1 MTDNVSSLRHPRC
14 RFRPMGGEKPVD
26 RQGRLVRV
34 TEQNNV
40 ENKEQLVGT
49 NRADALPK
57 SWEPQAVERDLYEGW
72 VEAGYFTP
80 DATSEAEPYSI
91 VLPPPNVTGQLHMG
105 HALDHTLIDS
115 IIRRKRMQGY
125 ATLWLPG
132 ADHAGIATQ
141 TKVEAKL
148 KETEGKKRW
157 DYEREEFIS
166 KVWEWKEEY
175 GGTIQN
181 QMRAIGDSVD
191 WSRERFTLDEGLS
204 RAVQTIFKQL
214 FDAGMIYQAHRLVNW
229 SPVLETAVSDIEVVY
244 KDVEGELVSIRYGS
258 LNDDEPHLVV
268 ATTRVET
275 MLGDVAIAVH
285 PDDERYKDLVGQEFD
300 HPFRDDLKLKVIADD
315 YVDMEF
321 GTGAVKITPAHD
333 PNDYQMGLRHNLDM
347 PTIMDS
353 TGHIA
358 DTNTQFDGLTREEAR
373 VAIREAL
380 AEQGRIVKEIRPYV
394 HSVGHSE
401 RSGEPV
407 EPRLSL
413 QWFVAVE
420 KLAKYSAD
428 AVRQGD
434 TDIHPTALEPRYF
447 EWVDDMHD
455 WCISR
460 QLWWG
465 HRIPIWYGP
474 ETTDAEGNTTR
485 DIVCVGPDEEPPA
498 GYEQDPDVLDTWF
511 SSALWPFS
519 TLGWPEKTPDLEK
532 FYPTNVLVTAY
543 DILFF
548 WVARMMMFGTFAGV
562 QTPELLNAGD
572 GSARDGRPQIPFHD
586 IYLHG
591 LVRDEQG
598 RKMSKSLGNGIDPM
612 DWVRD
617 YGADA
622 LRFTLARGAN
632 PGVDLPLGSDAAAA
646 SRNFATK
653 LFNATKFALMN
664 GAGVAELP
672 AREELTD
679 ADRWILDRAEEVRVK
694 FDAYLDDYQFSK
706 ANELLYHY
714 IWDEL
719 CDWYLEIAKSQ
730 IPRDFDAAETSD
742 AERLTGRNTQIVLG
756 RVLDVVLRLLHPTM
770 PFVTEILW
778 KALTG
783 GESIVIAPWPT
794 AADTNGGVATDED
807 AARRIAD
814 ADKLITEL
822 RRFRSDQGVKPSQKV
837 PGRLDFASVDLAGQ
851 ENLVRNLANTTV
863 PEEGFTASASIEVRL
878 SQGTVEVALDTSG
891 AVDVEAERKR
901 LEKDLAKANKEL
913 DQTGKKLANESFL
926 AKAPDEVVE
935 KIRTRQQI
943 AQEEVDRITARL
955 EALK

>member
-1 MTDNVSSLRHPRC
+1 M
-14 RFRPMGGEKPVD
+14 
-26 RQGRLVRV
+26 
-34 TEQNNV
+34 TEQNN
-40 ENKEQLVGT
+40 EQLVGT

-57 SWEPQAVERDLYEGW
+57 SWEPQAVEKDLYEGW
-72 VEAGYFTP
+72 VEKGYFTP
-80 DATSEAEPYSI
+80 DANSEAEPYSI

-157 DYEREEFIS
+157 DYEREEFIG
-166 KVWEWKEEY
+166 KVWEWKEQY

-191 WSRERFTLDEGLS
+191 WSRERFTLDDGLS
-204 RAVQTIFKQL
+204 RAVQTIFKNL
-214 FDAGMIYQAHRLVNW
+214 YDEGMIYQANRLVNW

-258 LNDDEPHLVV
+258 LNDDEPHLIV

-285 PDDERYKDLVGQEFD
+285 PDDERYADLVGKELP
-300 HPFRDDLKLKVIADD
+300 HPFRDDLTLKIIADD

-333 PNDYQMGLRHNLDM
+333 PNDYAMGTRHNLDM
-347 PTIMDS
+347 PTVIDT

-358 DTNTQFDGLTREEAR
+358 NTGTRFDGLSREEAR
-373 VAIREAL
+373 VEIREAL
-380 AEQGRIVKEIRPYV
+380 REQGRIVKEIRPYV

-401 RSGEPV
+401 RSGEPI

-413 QWFVAVE
+413 QWFVDV
-420 KLAKYSAD
+420 AKMAKASGD
-428 AVRQGD
+428 AVREGD
-434 TDIHPTALEPRYF
+434 TTLHPQSLEPRYF

-474 ETTDAEGNTTR
+474 EGEDGQR

-548 WVARMMMFGTFAGV
+548 WVARMMMFGTFAGTH
-562 QTPELLNAGD
+562 TPELLGE
-572 GSARDGRPQIPFHD
+572 GTDGRPQVPFKD
-586 IYLHG
+586 LYLHG

-646 SRNFATK
+646 ARNFATK

-664 GAGVAELP
+664 GAGVATLPNRAELS
-672 AREELTD
+672 D
-679 ADRWILDRAEEVRVK
+679 ADRWILDRAEEVRAKV
-694 FDAYLDDYQFSK
+694 DAYLDDYQFAK
-706 ANELLYHY
+706 ANELLYHFT
-714 IWDEL
+714 WDEL
-719 CDWYLEIAKSQ
+719 CDWYLEIAKTQ
-730 IPRDFDAAETSD
+730 IPRDGVSEQ
-742 AERLTGRNTQIVLG
+742 GRNTQIVLG

-770 PFVTEILW
+770 PFVTEVLW

-783 GESIVIAPWPT
+783 GESIVVAPWPT
-794 AADTNGGVATDED
+794 VADTNGGATKDEV
-807 AARRIAD
+807 AARRIED

-837 PGRLDFASVDLAGQ
+837 PGRLDFAAADLAGQ
-851 ENLVRNLANTTV
+851 EELVRNLANTTA
-863 PEEGFTASASIEVRL
+863 PGEDFDPSASIEVRL
-878 SQGTVEVALDTSG
+878 SQATVEVTLDTHG

-913 DQTGKKLANESFL
+913 EQTGKKLGNENFL
-926 AKAPDEVVE
+926 SKAPEEVVN
-935 KIRTRQQI
+935 KIKERQQV
-943 AQEEVDRITARL
+943 AREEVERITSRL
-955 EALK
+955 EGLK

>member
-1 MTDNVSSLRHPRC
+1 M
-14 RFRPMGGEKPVD
+14 
-26 RQGRLVRV
+26 QGRISQV
-34 TEQNNV
+34 TEQNN
-40 ENKEQLVGT
+40 EQLVGT

-57 SWEPQAVERDLYEGW
+57 SWEPQAVEKDLYEGW
-72 VEAGYFTP
+72 VEKGYFTP
-80 DATSEAEPYSI
+80 DANSEAEPYSI

-157 DYEREEFIS
+157 DYEREEFIG
-166 KVWEWKEEY
+166 KVWEWKEQY

-191 WSRERFTLDEGLS
+191 WSRERFTLDDGLS
-204 RAVQTIFKQL
+204 RAVQTIFKNL
-214 FDAGMIYQAHRLVNW
+214 YDEGMIYQANRLVNW

-258 LNDDEPHLVV
+258 LNDDEPHLIV

-285 PDDERYKDLVGQEFD
+285 PDDERYADLVGKELP
-300 HPFRDDLKLKVIADD
+300 HPFRDDLKLKIIADD

-333 PNDYQMGLRHNLDM
+333 PNDYAMGTRHNLEM
-347 PTIMDS
+347 PTVIDT

-358 DTNTQFDGLTREEAR
+358 NTGTRFDGLTREEAR
-373 VAIREAL
+373 VEIREAL
-380 AEQGRIVKEIRPYV
+380 REQGRIVKEIRPYV

-401 RSGEPV
+401 RSGEPI

-413 QWFVAVE
+413 QWFVDV
-420 KLAKYSAD
+420 AKMAKASGD
-428 AVRQGD
+428 AVREGD
-434 TDIHPTALEPRYF
+434 TTLHPQSLEPRYF

-474 ETTDAEGNTTR
+474 EGEDGQR

-548 WVARMMMFGTFAGV
+548 WVARMMMFGTFAGSH
-562 QTPELLNAGD
+562 TPELLGE
-572 GSARDGRPQIPFHD
+572 GTDGRPQVPFKD
-586 IYLHG
+586 LYLHG

-646 SRNFATK
+646 ARNFATK

-664 GAGVAELP
+664 GAGVATLPNRAELS
-672 AREELTD
+672 D
-679 ADRWILDRAEEVRVK
+679 ADRWILDRAEEVRAKV
-694 FDAYLDDYQFSK
+694 DAYLDDYQFAK
-706 ANELLYHY
+706 ANELLYHFT
-714 IWDEL
+714 WDEL
-719 CDWYLEIAKSQ
+719 CDWYLEIAKTQ
-730 IPRDFDAAETSD
+730 IPRDGVSEQ
-742 AERLTGRNTQIVLG
+742 GRNTQIVLG

-770 PFVTEILW
+770 PFVTEVLW

-783 GESIVIAPWPT
+783 GESIVVAPWPT
-794 AADTNGGVATDED
+794 VADTNGGATKDEV
-807 AARRIAD
+807 AARRIED

-837 PGRLDFASVDLAGQ
+837 PGRLDFAAADLAGQ
-851 ENLVRNLANTTV
+851 EELVRNLANTTA
-863 PEEGFTASASIEVRL
+863 PGEDFDPSASIEVRL
-878 SQGTVEVALDTSG
+878 SQATVEVTLDTHG

-913 DQTGKKLANESFL
+913 EQTGKKLGNENFL
-926 AKAPDEVVE
+926 SKAPEEVVN
-935 KIRTRQQI
+935 KIKERQQV
-943 AQEEVDRITARL
+943 AREEVERITSRL
-955 EALK
+955 EGLK

>member
-1 MTDNVSSLRHPRC
+1 M
-14 RFRPMGGEKPVD
+14 
-26 RQGRLVRV
+26 QGRIGQV
-34 TEQNNV
+34 TEQNN
-40 ENKEQLVGT
+40 EQLVGT

-57 SWEPQAVERDLYEGW
+57 SWEPQAVEKDLYEGW
-72 VEAGYFTP
+72 VEKGYFTP
-80 DATSEAEPYSI
+80 DAHSEAEPYSI

-157 DYEREEFIS
+157 DYEREEFID
-166 KVWEWKEEY
+166 KVWEWKEQY

-191 WSRERFTLDEGLS
+191 WSRERFTLDDGLS
-204 RAVQTIFKQL
+204 RAVQTIFKNL
-214 FDAGMIYQAHRLVNW
+214 YDEGMIYQANRLVNW

-258 LNDDEPHLVV
+258 LNDDEPHLIV

-285 PDDERYKDLVGQEFD
+285 PDDERYADLVGKELP
-300 HPFRDDLKLKVIADD
+300 HPFRDDLKLKIIADD

-333 PNDYQMGLRHNLDM
+333 PNDYAMGTRHNLDM
-347 PTIMDS
+347 PTVMDT

-358 DTNTQFDGLTREEAR
+358 NTGTRFDGLTREEAR
-373 VAIREAL
+373 VEIREAL
-380 AEQGRIVKEIRPYV
+380 REQGRIVKEIRPYV

-401 RSGEPV
+401 RSGEPI

-413 QWFVAVE
+413 QWFVDVS
-420 KLAKYSAD
+420 KMAKDSGA
-428 AVRQGD
+428 AVREGD
-434 TDIHPTALEPRYF
+434 TTLHPQSLEPRYF

-474 ETTDAEGNTTR
+474 EGEDGQR

-532 FYPTNVLVTAY
+532 FYPTNVLVTSY

-548 WVARMMMFGTFAGV
+548 WVARMMMFGTFAGAH
-562 QTPELLNAGD
+562 TPELLGE
-572 GSARDGRPQIPFHD
+572 GTDGRPQVPFKD
-586 IYLHG
+586 LYLHG

-646 SRNFATK
+646 ARNFATK

-664 GAGVAELP
+664 GAGVATLPNRDELS
-672 AREELTD
+672 D
-679 ADRWILDRAEEVRVK
+679 ADRWILDRAEEVRAKV
-694 FDAYLDDYQFSK
+694 DAYLDDYQFAK
-706 ANELLYHY
+706 ANELLYHFT
-714 IWDEL
+714 WDEL
-719 CDWYLEIAKSQ
+719 CDWYLEIAKTQ
-730 IPRDFDAAETSD
+730 IPRDGVSEQ
-742 AERLTGRNTQIVLG
+742 GRNTQIVLG

-770 PFVTEILW
+770 PFVTEVLW

-783 GESIVIAPWPT
+783 GESIVVAPWPT
-794 AADTNGGVATDED
+794 VADTNGGATKDEV

-837 PGRLDFASVDLAGQ
+837 PGRLDFAAADLAGQ
-851 ENLVRNLANTTV
+851 EELVRNLANTTA
-863 PEEGFTASASIEVRL
+863 PAEDFDPSASIEVRL
-878 SQGTVEVALDTSG
+878 SQDTVEVTLDTHG

-913 DQTGKKLANESFL
+913 EQTGKKLGNENFL
-926 AKAPDEVVE
+926 SKAPEEVVN
-935 KIRTRQQI
+935 KIKQRQQI
-943 AQEEVDRITARL
+943 AREEVERITSRL
-955 EALK
+955 EGLK

>member
-1 MTDNVSSLRHPRC
+1 M
-14 RFRPMGGEKPVD
+14 
-26 RQGRLVRV
+26 
-34 TEQNNV
+34 TEQNN
-40 ENKEQLVGT
+40 EQLVGT

-57 SWEPQAVERDLYEGW
+57 SWEPQAVEKDLYEGW
-72 VEAGYFTP
+72 VEKGYFTP
-80 DATSEAEPYSI
+80 DAHSEAEPYSI

-157 DYEREEFIS
+157 DYEREEFID
-166 KVWEWKEEY
+166 KVWEWKEQY

-191 WSRERFTLDEGLS
+191 WSRERFTLDDGLS
-204 RAVQTIFKQL
+204 RAVQTIFKNL
-214 FDAGMIYQAHRLVNW
+214 YDEGMIYQANRLVNW

-258 LNDDEPHLVV
+258 LNDDEPHLIV

-285 PDDERYKDLVGQEFD
+285 PDDERYADLVGKELP
-300 HPFRDDLKLKVIADD
+300 HPFRDDLKLKIIADD

-333 PNDYQMGLRHNLDM
+333 PNDYAMGTRHNLDM
-347 PTIMDS
+347 PTVMDT

-358 DTNTQFDGLTREEAR
+358 NTGTRFDGLTREEAR
-373 VAIREAL
+373 VEIREAL
-380 AEQGRIVKEIRPYV
+380 REQGRIVKEIRPYV

-401 RSGEPV
+401 RSGEPI

-413 QWFVAVE
+413 QWFVDVS
-420 KLAKYSAD
+420 KMAKDSGA
-428 AVRQGD
+428 AVREGD
-434 TDIHPTALEPRYF
+434 TTLHPQSLEPRYF
-447 EWVDDMHD
+447 EWVDNMHD

-474 ETTDAEGNTTR
+474 EGEDGQR

-519 TLGWPEKTPDLEK
+519 TLGWPDKTPDLEK

-548 WVARMMMFGTFAGV
+548 WVARMMMFGTFAGAH
-562 QTPELLNAGD
+562 TPELLGE
-572 GSARDGRPQIPFHD
+572 GTDGRPQVPFKD
-586 IYLHG
+586 LYLHG

-646 SRNFATK
+646 ARNFATK

-664 GAGVAELP
+664 GAGVATLPNRDELS
-672 AREELTD
+672 D
-679 ADRWILDRAEEVRVK
+679 ADRWILDRAEEVRAKV
-694 FDAYLDDYQFSK
+694 DAYLDDYQFAK
-706 ANELLYHY
+706 ANELLYHFT
-714 IWDEL
+714 WDEL
-719 CDWYLEIAKSQ
+719 CDWYLEIAKTQ
-730 IPRDFDAAETSD
+730 IPRDGVSEQ
-742 AERLTGRNTQIVLG
+742 GRNTQIVLG

-770 PFVTEILW
+770 PFVTEVLW

-783 GESIVIAPWPT
+783 GESIVVAPWPT
-794 AADTNGGVATDED
+794 VADTNGGATKDEV

-837 PGRLDFASVDLAGQ
+837 PGRLDFAAADLSNQ
-851 ENLVRNLANTTV
+851 EELVRNLANTTA
-863 PEEGFTASASIEVRL
+863 PAEDFDPSASIEVRL
-878 SQGTVEVALDTSG
+878 SQATVEVTLDTHG

-913 DQTGKKLANESFL
+913 EQTGKKLGNENFL
-926 AKAPDEVVE
+926 SKAPEVVVN
-935 KIRTRQQI
+935 KIKQRQQI
-943 AQEEVDRITARL
+943 AREEVERITSRL
-955 EALK
+955 EGLK

>member
-1 MTDNVSSLRHPRC
+1 M
-14 RFRPMGGEKPVD
+14 
-26 RQGRLVRV
+26 QGRIGQV
-34 TEQNNV
+34 TEQNN
-40 ENKEQLVGT
+40 EQLVGT

-57 SWEPQAVERDLYEGW
+57 SWEPQAVEKDLYEGW
-72 VEAGYFTP
+72 VEKGYFTP
-80 DATSEAEPYSI
+80 DAHSEAEPYSI

-157 DYEREEFIS
+157 DYEREEFID
-166 KVWEWKEEY
+166 KVWEWKEQY

-191 WSRERFTLDEGLS
+191 WSRERFTLDDGLS
-204 RAVQTIFKQL
+204 RAVQTIFKNL
-214 FDAGMIYQAHRLVNW
+214 YDEGMIYQANRLVNW

-258 LNDDEPHLVV
+258 LNDDEPHLIV

-285 PDDERYKDLVGQEFD
+285 PDDERYADLVGKELP
-300 HPFRDDLKLKVIADD
+300 HPFRDDLKLKIIADD

-333 PNDYQMGLRHNLDM
+333 PNDYAMGTRHNLDM
-347 PTIMDS
+347 PTVMDT

-358 DTNTQFDGLTREEAR
+358 NTGTRFDGLTREEAR
-373 VAIREAL
+373 VEIREAL
-380 AEQGRIVKEIRPYV
+380 REQGRIVKEIRPYV

-401 RSGEPV
+401 RSGEPI

-413 QWFVAVE
+413 QWFVDV
-420 KLAKYSAD
+420 AKMAKASGD
-428 AVRQGD
+428 AVREGD
-434 TDIHPTALEPRYF
+434 TTLHPQSLEPRYF

-474 ETTDAEGNTTR
+474 EGEDGQR

-548 WVARMMMFGTFAGV
+548 WVARMMMFGTFAGAH
-562 QTPELLNAGD
+562 TPELLGE
-572 GSARDGRPQIPFHD
+572 GTDGRPQVPFKD
-586 IYLHG
+586 LYLHG

-646 SRNFATK
+646 ARNFATK

-664 GAGVAELP
+664 GAGVATLPNRDELS
-672 AREELTD
+672 D
-679 ADRWILDRAEEVRVK
+679 ADRWILDRAEEVRAKV
-694 FDAYLDDYQFSK
+694 DAYLDDYQFAK
-706 ANELLYHY
+706 ANELLYHFT
-714 IWDEL
+714 WDEL
-719 CDWYLEIAKSQ
+719 CDWYLEIAKTQ
-730 IPRDFDAAETSD
+730 IPRDGVSEQ
-742 AERLTGRNTQIVLG
+742 GRNTQIVLG

-770 PFVTEILW
+770 PFVTEVLW

-783 GESIVIAPWPT
+783 GESIVVAPWPT
-794 AADTNGGVATDED
+794 VADTNGGATKDEV

-837 PGRLDFASVDLAGQ
+837 PGRLDFAAADLSNQ
-851 ENLVRNLANTTV
+851 EELVRNLANTTA
-863 PEEGFTASASIEVRL
+863 PAEDFDPSASIEVRL
-878 SQGTVEVALDTSG
+878 SQATVEVTLDTHG

-913 DQTGKKLANESFL
+913 EQTGKKLGNENFL
-926 AKAPDEVVE
+926 SKAPEEVVN
-935 KIRTRQQI
+935 KIKQRQQI
-943 AQEEVDRITARL
+943 AREEVERITSRL
-955 EALK
+955 EGLK

>member
-1 MTDNVSSLRHPRC
+1 M
-14 RFRPMGGEKPVD
+14 
-26 RQGRLVRV
+26 QGRIGQV
-34 TEQNNV
+34 TEQNN
-40 ENKEQLVGT
+40 EQLVGT

-57 SWEPQAVERDLYEGW
+57 SWEPQAVEKDLYEGW
-72 VEAGYFTP
+72 VEKGYFTP
-80 DATSEAEPYSI
+80 DANSEAEPYSI

-157 DYEREEFIS
+157 DYEREEFIG
-166 KVWEWKEEY
+166 KVWEWKEQY

-191 WSRERFTLDEGLS
+191 WSRERFTLDDGLS
-204 RAVQTIFKQL
+204 RAVQTIFKNL
-214 FDAGMIYQAHRLVNW
+214 YDEGMIYQANRLVNW

-258 LNDDEPHLVV
+258 LNDDEPHLIV

-285 PDDERYKDLVGQEFD
+285 PDDERYADLVGKELP
-300 HPFRDDLKLKVIADD
+300 HPFRDDLTLKIIADD

-333 PNDYQMGLRHNLDM
+333 PNDYAMGTRHDLEM
-347 PTIMDS
+347 PTVIDT

-358 DTNTQFDGLTREEAR
+358 NTGTRFDGLPREEAR
-373 VAIREAL
+373 VEIREAL
-380 AEQGRIVKEIRPYV
+380 REQGRIVKEIRPYV

-401 RSGEPV
+401 RSGEPI

-413 QWFVAVE
+413 QWFVDV
-420 KLAKYSAD
+420 AKMAKASGD
-428 AVRQGD
+428 AVREGD
-434 TDIHPTALEPRYF
+434 TTLHPQSLEPRYF

-474 ETTDAEGNTTR
+474 EGEDGQR

-548 WVARMMMFGTFAGV
+548 WVARMMMFGTFAGTH
-562 QTPELLNAGD
+562 TPELLGE
-572 GSARDGRPQIPFHD
+572 GTDGRPQVPFKD
-586 IYLHG
+586 LYLHG

-646 SRNFATK
+646 ARNFATK

-664 GAGVAELP
+664 GAGVSTLP
-672 AREELTD
+672 NREELSD
-679 ADRWILDRAEEVRVK
+679 ADRWILDRAEEVRAKV
-694 FDAYLDDYQFSK
+694 DAYLDDYQFAK
-706 ANELLYHY
+706 ANELLYHFT
-714 IWDEL
+714 WDEL
-719 CDWYLEIAKSQ
+719 CDWYLEIAKTQ
-730 IPRDFDAAETSD
+730 IPRDGVSEQ
-742 AERLTGRNTQIVLG
+742 GRNTQIVLG

-770 PFVTEILW
+770 PFVTEVLW

-783 GESIVIAPWPT
+783 GESIVVAPWPT
-794 AADTNGGVATDED
+794 VADTNGGATKDEV
-807 AARRIAD
+807 AARRIED

-837 PGRLDFASVDLAGQ
+837 PGRLDFAAADLAGQ
-851 ENLVRNLANTTV
+851 EELVRNLANTTA
-863 PEEGFTASASIEVRL
+863 PGEDFDPSASIEVRL
-878 SQGTVEVALDTSG
+878 SQATVEVTLDTHG

-913 DQTGKKLANESFL
+913 EQTGKKLGNENFL
-926 AKAPDEVVE
+926 SKAPEEVVN
-935 KIRTRQQI
+935 KIKERQQI
-943 AQEEVDRITARL
+943 AREEVERITSRL
-955 EALK
+955 EGLK

>member
-1 MTDNVSSLRHPRC
+1 M
-14 RFRPMGGEKPVD
+14 
-26 RQGRLVRV
+26 QGRIGQV
-34 TEQNNV
+34 TEQNN
-40 ENKEQLVGT
+40 EQLVGT

-57 SWEPQAVERDLYEGW
+57 SWEPQAVEKDLYEGW
-72 VEAGYFTP
+72 VEKGYFTP
-80 DATSEAEPYSI
+80 DANSEAEPYSI

-157 DYEREEFIS
+157 DYEREEFIG
-166 KVWEWKEEY
+166 KVWEWKEQY

-191 WSRERFTLDEGLS
+191 WSRERFTLDDGLS
-204 RAVQTIFKQL
+204 RAVQTIFKNL
-214 FDAGMIYQAHRLVNW
+214 YDEGMIYQANRLVNW

-258 LNDDEPHLVV
+258 LNDDEPHLIV

-285 PDDERYKDLVGQEFD
+285 PDDERYADLVGKELP
-300 HPFRDDLKLKVIADD
+300 HPFRDDLTLKIIADD

-333 PNDYQMGLRHNLDM
+333 PNDYAMGTRHDLEM
-347 PTIMDS
+347 PTVIDT

-358 DTNTQFDGLTREEAR
+358 NTGTRFDGLTREEAR
-373 VAIREAL
+373 VEIREAL
-380 AEQGRIVKEIRPYV
+380 REQGRIVKEIRPYV

-401 RSGEPV
+401 RSGEPI

-413 QWFVAVE
+413 QWFVDV
-420 KLAKYSAD
+420 AKMARASGD
-428 AVRQGD
+428 AVREGD
-434 TDIHPTALEPRYF
+434 TTLHPQSLEPRYF

-474 ETTDAEGNTTR
+474 EGEDGQR

-548 WVARMMMFGTFAGV
+548 WVARMMMFGTFAGTH
-562 QTPELLNAGD
+562 TPELLGE
-572 GSARDGRPQIPFHD
+572 GTDGRPQVPFKD
-586 IYLHG
+586 LYLHG

-646 SRNFATK
+646 ARNFATK

-664 GAGVAELP
+664 GAGVSTLPNRAELS
-672 AREELTD
+672 D
-679 ADRWILDRAEEVRVK
+679 ADRWILDRAEEVRAKV
-694 FDAYLDDYQFSK
+694 DAYLDDYQFAK
-706 ANELLYHY
+706 ANELLYHFT
-714 IWDEL
+714 WDEL
-719 CDWYLEIAKSQ
+719 CDWYLEIAKTQ
-730 IPRDFDAAETSD
+730 IPRDGVSEQ
-742 AERLTGRNTQIVLG
+742 GRNTQIVLG

-770 PFVTEILW
+770 PFVTEVLW

-783 GESIVIAPWPT
+783 GESIVVAPWPT
-794 AADTNGGVATDED
+794 VADTNGGATKDEV
-807 AARRIAD
+807 AARRIED

-837 PGRLDFASVDLAGQ
+837 PGRLDFAAADLAGQ
-851 ENLVRNLANTTV
+851 EELVRNLANTTA
-863 PEEGFTASASIEVRL
+863 PGEDFDPSASIEVRL
-878 SQGTVEVALDTSG
+878 SQATVEVTLDTHG

-913 DQTGKKLANESFL
+913 EQTGKKLGNENFL
-926 AKAPDEVVE
+926 SKAPEEVVN
-935 KIRTRQQI
+935 KIKERQQI
-943 AQEEVDRITARL
+943 AREEVERITSRL
-955 EALK
+955 EGLK

>member
-1 MTDNVSSLRHPRC
+1 M
-14 RFRPMGGEKPVD
+14 
-26 RQGRLVRV
+26 
-34 TEQNNV
+34 TEQNN
-40 ENKEQLVGT
+40 EQLVGT

-57 SWEPQAVERDLYEGW
+57 SWEPQAVEKDLYEGW
-72 VEAGYFTP
+72 VEKGYFTP
-80 DATSEAEPYSI
+80 DANSEAEPYSI

-157 DYEREEFIS
+157 DYEREEFID
-166 KVWEWKEEY
+166 KVWEWKEQY

-191 WSRERFTLDEGLS
+191 WSRERFTLDDGLS
-204 RAVQTIFKQL
+204 RAVQTIFKNL
-214 FDAGMIYQAHRLVNW
+214 YDEGMIYQANRLVNW

-258 LNDDEPHLVV
+258 LNDDEPHLIV

-285 PDDERYKDLVGQEFD
+285 PDDERYADLVGKELP
-300 HPFRDDLKLKVIADD
+300 HPFRDDLTLKIIADD

-333 PNDYQMGLRHNLDM
+333 PNDYAMGTRHNLEM
-347 PTIMDS
+347 PTVIDT

-358 DTNTQFDGLTREEAR
+358 NTGTRFDGLTREEAR
-373 VAIREAL
+373 VEIREAL
-380 AEQGRIVKEIRPYV
+380 REQGRIVKEIRPYV

-401 RSGEPV
+401 RSGEPI

-413 QWFVAVE
+413 QWFVDV
-420 KLAKYSAD
+420 AKMAKASGD
-428 AVRQGD
+428 AVREGD
-434 TDIHPTALEPRYF
+434 TTLHPQSLEPRYF

-474 ETTDAEGNTTR
+474 EGEDGQR

-548 WVARMMMFGTFAGV
+548 WVARMMMFGTFAGSH
-562 QTPELLNAGD
+562 TPELLGE
-572 GSARDGRPQIPFHD
+572 GTDGRPQVPFKD
-586 IYLHG
+586 LYLHG

-646 SRNFATK
+646 ARNFATK

-664 GAGVAELP
+664 GAGVATLPNRTELS
-672 AREELTD
+672 D
-679 ADRWILDRAEEVRVK
+679 ADRWILDRAEEVRAKV
-694 FDAYLDDYQFSK
+694 DAYLDDYQFAK
-706 ANELLYHY
+706 ANELLYHFT
-714 IWDEL
+714 WDEL
-719 CDWYLEIAKSQ
+719 CDWYLEIAKTQ
-730 IPRDFDAAETSD
+730 IPRDGVSEQ
-742 AERLTGRNTQIVLG
+742 GRNTQIVLG

-770 PFVTEILW
+770 PFVTEVLW

-783 GESIVIAPWPT
+783 GESIVVAPWPT
-794 AADTNGGVATDED
+794 VADTNGGATKDEV
-807 AARRIAD
+807 AARRIED

-837 PGRLDFASVDLAGQ
+837 PGRLDFAAADLAGQ
-851 ENLVRNLANTTV
+851 EELVRNLANTTA
-863 PEEGFTASASIEVRL
+863 PGEDFDPSASIEVRL
-878 SQGTVEVALDTSG
+878 SQATVEVTLDTHG

-913 DQTGKKLANESFL
+913 EQTGKKLGNENFL
-926 AKAPDEVVE
+926 SKAPEEVVN
-935 KIRTRQQI
+935 KIKERQQV
-943 AQEEVDRITARL
+943 AREEVERITSRL
-955 EALK
+955 EGLK

>member
-1 MTDNVSSLRHPRC
+1 MTERNDKN
-14 RFRPMGGEKPVD
+14 
-26 RQGRLVRV
+26 
-34 TEQNNV
+34 
-40 ENKEQLVGT
+40 LVGT

-57 SWEPQAVERDLYEGW
+57 SWDPQSVESDLYEGW
-72 VEAGYFTP
+72 VKAGYFTP
-80 DATSEAEPYSI
+80 SAESEAEPYSI

-148 KETEGKKRW
+148 KETEGKSRW
-157 DYEREEFIS
+157 DYDRDEFIE
-166 KVWEWKEEY
+166 KVWEWKREY

-191 WSRERFTLDEGLS
+191 WSRERFTLDDGLS

-214 FDAGMIYQAHRLVNW
+214 YDEGLIYQANRLVNW

-258 LNDDEPHLVV
+258 LNDDEPHLIV

-285 PDDERYKDLVGQEFD
+285 PDDERYKDLVGQEFP
-300 HPFRDDLKLKVIADD
+300 HPFRDDLTLKVIADD

-347 PTIMDS
+347 PNIMDT

-358 DTNTQFDGLTREEAR
+358 NTGTQFDGLTREEAR
-373 VAIREAL
+373 VQIREAL

-420 KLAKYSAD
+420 KLAKYSGD
-428 AVRQGD
+428 AVREGD
-434 TDIHPTALEPRYF
+434 TVIHPTSLEPRYF
-447 EWVDDMHD
+447 DWVDDMHD

-474 ETTDAEGNTTR
+474 EVTSASGEKTR

-498 GYEQDPDVLDTWF
+498 GYVQDPDVLDTWF

-548 WVARMMMFGTFAGV
+548 WVARMMMFGTFAGAH
-562 QTPELLNAGD
+562 TPELLGE
-572 GSARDGRPQIPFHD
+572 GKDGRPQIPFHD

-598 RKMSKSLGNGIDPM
+598 RKMSKSRGNGIDPM

-632 PGVDLPLGSDAAAA
+632 PGVDLPLGQDAAAA

-664 GAGVAELP
+664 GAGVGELP
-672 AREELTD
+672 ARDALTD
-679 ADRWILDRAEEVRVK
+679 ADRWILDRAEEVRVQVDK
-694 FDAYLDDYQFSK
+694 YLDDYQFAK
-706 ANELLYHY
+706 ANELLYHFA
-714 IWDEL
+714 WDEL
-719 CDWYLEIAKSQ
+719 CDWYVEIAKTQ
-730 IPRDFDAAETSD
+730 IPRDFDSAETSD
-742 AERLTGRNTQIVLG
+742 AERLTGHNTQLVLG

-770 PFVTEILW
+770 PFVTEVLW

-783 GESIVIAPWPT
+783 GETIVVAPWPT
-794 AADTNGGVATDED
+794 QEDTNGGAEKDEV

-837 PGRLDFASVDLAGQ
+837 PGRLDFAACDLVPLEAMI
-851 ENLVRNLANTTV
+851 RNLANTTE
-863 PEEGFTASASIEVRL
+863 PEDGFAPSASIEVRL
-878 SQGTVEVALDTSG
+878 TQATVEVALDTSG
-891 AVDVEAERKR
+891 TVDVEAERKR
-901 LEKDLAKANKEL
+901 LTKDLGKAEKEL
-913 DQTGKKLANESFL
+913 EQTGKKLANEAFL
-926 AKAPDEVVE
+926 SKAPDTVVE
-935 KIRTRQQI
+935 KIRTRQQV
-943 AQEEVDRITARL
+943 AQEEVERITARL